1 MKIVCYGV
9 RPIEEPYFHQLNR
22 YNFELKL
29 VSDFLSPAN
38 VTEAKGCDAVLVRGM
53 CQCDA
58 ATLKPIADYGI
69 KYLFTRSVGYNHI
82 DMDLAKAL
90 KLMVARVPNYSPY
103 AVAELALTLALQLF
117 RHTNLATT
125 QVAQGDFKVYPSLFS
140 KELHRSTVG
149 IVGMGKIGATEASLY
164 KGLGAK
170 VLGYDPYPSD
180 MAKQFADFVELDELL
195 AQSDI
200 VSLHVPYFPGENDQ
214 MVDANFLGKMKKS
227 AILINTA
234 RGELIDHEALLAAL
248 DSGQLESYG
257 TDVVIDEPN
266 TMGQVF
272 PDISEI
278 PDPINQELLKRY
290 PRVLITPHM
299 GAYTEPALEDMI
311 SISFQ
316 NFHEAFTTGQTENQ
330 II

>member
-1 MKIVCYGV
+1 MKIICYGV
-9 RPIEEPYFHQLNR
+9 RPIEEPYFHRLNR
-22 YNFELKL
+22 YDFDLKL
-29 VSDFLSPAN
+29 VSDFLSPEN
-38 VTEAKGCDAVLVRGM
+38 VAEAQGCDAVLVRGM
-53 CQCDA
+53 CQCDE

-82 DMDLAKAL
+82 DMTLAKEL
-90 KLMVARVPNYSPY
+90 GLMVARVPNYSPY
-103 AVAELALTLALQLF
+103 AVAELALTLGLQLF
-117 RHTNLATT
+117 RHTNLATS

-180 MAKQFADFVELDELL
+180 YAKQFADFVDLDELL

-200 VSLHVPYFPGENDQ
+200 VSLHVPYFPGKNDQ
-214 MVDANFLGKMKKS
+214 LVDEAFLGKMKPS

-234 RGELIDHEALLAAL
+234 RGELIDHKALFEAL
-248 DSGQLESYG
+248 DSGHLESYG
-257 TDVVIDEPN
+257 TDVVIDETN

-272 PDISEI
+272 ADLSAI
-278 PDPINQELLKRY
+278 PEAINQELLKRY

-316 NFHEAFTTGQTENQ
+316 NFHEAFTTGHTDNQ
-330 II
+330 IV